1 MQERNIKKWFSR
13 LGSEKRYFPSPNFLL
28 RRLLYSQYVRIN
40 IPCLTFPSSN
50 IPIYRLRK
58 FRIFRVE
65 NERHRISTIGYM
77 RHVRLVN
84 PNPMPDLWRTDAADV
99 FANTC
104 DQTFFSQLGLTIAYP
119 LPTYENLN
127 LCLSTDPM
135 QLFGD
140 TDRRRIWSEN
150 GFPLLKLGG
159 RLCSTQSFS
168 PASSPDLIWLP
179 EILPLH
185 VLGLSFE
192 PDARV

>member
-1 MQERNIKKWFSR
+1 MT
-13 LGSEKRYFPSPNFLL
+13 LL
-28 RRLLYSQYVRIN
+28 RMTDVIVFGQL
-40 IPCLTFPSSN
+40 
-50 IPIYRLRK
+50 PISLILGANQDWSFDVLDILVPHKHIHAVASWFEKAGLRK
-58 FRIFRVE
+58 VDGTYLTSA
-65 NERHRISTIGYM
+65 NGD
-77 RHVRLVN
+77 VRLTTL
-84 PNPMPDLWRTDAADV
+84 PPDLGRTDAADV

-104 DQTFFSQLGLTIAYP
+104 DQTFFSQSGLTIAYP

-140 TDRRRIWSEN
+140 TDHRCIWSEN

-159 RLCSTQSFS
+159 HLCSAQPFS
-168 PASSPDLIWLP
+168 PASLPDSIQLP

-192 PDARV
+192 PDTHV